1 MINIQEIDHLIQKF
15 YECVC
20 FHPEHYPKYDQLQ
33 ELFYG
38 DGKLL
43 NCNYD
48 KPIDFTVHS
57 YIQAMMHQIEEGNAT
72 FYSQQEISDVTEVFG
87 RTAQRISVYE
97 YAFEAEAV
105 QPWKRGVN
113 YVQFIFAEGK
123 WKIVSMIWSDER
135 EGVRIPEAY
144 LL

>member
-1 MINIQEIDHLIQKF
+1 MINIQEIDHLMQKF

-38 DGKLL
+38 DGKLM

-48 KPIDFTVHS
+48 TPIDFTVHS
-57 YIQAMMHQIEEGNAT
+57 YTQAMMHQIEEGNAT
-72 FYSQQEISDVTEVFG
+72 FYSQQELSDITEVFG

-113 YVQFIFAEGK
+113 YVQFIFADGE
-123 WKIVSMIWSDER
+123 WKIVSMIWSDEK
-135 EGVRIPEAY
+135 EGVLIPETY